1 MEVKEQCSRNYPEQS
16 ELSIDRL
23 SDLPDSVICHILS
36 FLPTKFS
43 VRTSILGQRW
53 RFLWSYVPNL
63 YFHLENQGIINR
75 VMLLRRARTI
85 NAFHLDRGTEW
96 SAYQLQTW
104 ITFAVMRGVQRLN
117 LCLQDEETFPEHNLP
132 VSLFTCK
139 TLVDLRLRN
148 CALIPA
154 SGAAVC
160 LPRLKILHLVYVE
173 FEADE
178 SLPHLLSGCPV
189 LEEFEMAL
197 LCDMVCCGLSSP
209 TIKRLTLDFIAE
221 GFGGRPERLEIH
233 TPALEYLN
241 LKAYFNDH
249 FKCGALTSLIAAE
262 IILVNYAVLDFP
274 PLLKFFDRLC
284 NVKSLTLDLSDC
296 SEIIDS
302 VLTAW
307 ATRFRN
313 LTNLNLTGDCRFLSK
328 LLENADNLE
337 MLTFSQQFCELEEG
351 WTEEPQQ
358 VPRCLLLHLRI
369 IKLEGIVGKSH
380 EFEYIGYLLRNA
392 KVLERMEISYS
403 VSVGSE
409 EKIDMLEKILR
420 FKRGSTACEVNFV
433 GSNCK
438 W

>member
-43 VRTSILGQRW
+43 VRTSILSQRW

-221 GFGGRPERLEIH
+221 GFG
-233 TPALEYLN
+233 
-241 LKAYFNDH
+241 
-249 FKCGALTSLIAAE
+249 
-262 IILVNYAVLDFP
+262 
-274 PLLKFFDRLC
+274 
-284 NVKSLTLDLSDC
+284 
-296 SEIIDS
+296 
-302 VLTAW
+302 
-307 ATRFRN
+307 
-313 LTNLNLTGDCRFLSK
+313 
-328 LLENADNLE
+328 
-337 MLTFSQQFCELEEG
+337 EEG